1 MLLSLNWLKEYV
13 DIAVDVPTLADR
25 LTLAGN
31 EVERISQQ
39 EVDFDGVV
47 VAEVKS
53 LRPLP
58 GSTKNQIAGV
68 TTGGAKVVEVVT
80 GAWNLAVGDR
90 VPYATPGSRLGDRR
104 IEAKTFLGFPSV
116 GMLCSAIELGL
127 GEDAAGILILG
138 PGATPGQDLHKLYP
152 RDTILE
158 LEIKSNR
165 PDLLCHLGIAREVG
179 AIFNL
184 PVREPKI
191 PKGRTGD
198 APDLVRIDDDDGC
211 RRFVGR
217 VITGIRVAPSPPWMQ
232 ARLRAAGVRPISN
245 IVDITNYVMLET
257 GQPMHA
263 FDYQHL
269 KDGRIAARRARDGE
283 ELACLDGKTRRLS
296 ARDMVVADA
305 QRAQGLAGIIGG
317 AESAV
322 EPGTTEIFLE
332 AATWEPRS
340 IRRTARMHGLRTEAS
355 SRFEK
360 GLSPALSLPA
370 VERAAALV
378 AELAGGAAR
387 KSADVY
393 PVPLAPAV
401 IEVNAD
407 RIERVLGVRVELP
420 EASNILERLRFK
432 VEKTR
437 DGLRAQPP
445 EFRLDSAIPEDVIE
459 EIGRI
464 YGYDR
469 VPSTLPGARTPVRD
483 LYERR
488 DADESAREVLAG
500 RELDEAVTSSL
511 VSADSTL
518 EIAMPI
524 AAPSLVKVKNPM
536 AENRD
541 ALRRSLLP
549 GLLEALAL
557 NARQD
562 QGGARLFELGSVFWK
577 TSSNAVDEPQVL
589 ALAAHV
595 PAGGADAAVAELR
608 ALQATLATMR
618 DRFAMPSTDSKQA
631 EFDGQHPRP
640 GFAGFHPGRTVE
652 ILEGSE
658 PIGIVGE
665 VHPQLLAQL
674 GLPGRAVVAEVL
686 FERFSGGG
694 RRTPQARPLPRFPGV
709 RRDLTVVIRGRIA
722 AADVLQVIRQ
732 QGGYTLRD
740 ISMVSEYQG
749 PQLGAGSRS
758 LSFRLHYQAD
768 DRTLTNE
775 EVAAVQQRIIDDLR
789 KQFEAEVRS

>member
-1 MLLSLNWLKEYV
+1 MLISLNWLKEFV
-13 DIAVDVPTLADR
+13 DIPDDVETLAKR

-31 EVERISQQ
+31 EVAGIAQQ
-39 EVDFDGVV
+39 DVDFDGVV
-47 VAEVKS
+47 VAEVKG

-58 GSTKNQIAGV
+58 GSTKNQIAAV
-68 TTGGAKVVEVVT
+68 TTGGAVVEVVT
-80 GAWNLAVGDR
+80 GAWNIVVGDR
-90 VPYATPGSRLGDRR
+90 VPYATPGARLGERR
-104 IEAKTFLGFPSV
+104 IETKTFLGFPSA

-127 GEDAAGILILG
+127 GEDAAGIMVLD
-138 PGATPGQDLHKLYP
+138 PGAVPGQDLHELYP

-191 PKGRTGD
+191 SKGRTSD
-198 APDLVRIDDDDGC
+198 APELVRIDAPDGC
-211 RRFVGR
+211 RRFAGR
-217 VITGIRVAPSPPWMQ
+217 LITGVTVAPSPPWMQ

-263 FDYQHL
+263 FDYRRL
-269 KDGRIAARRARDGE
+269 KDGRIVVRRARDGE
-283 ELACLDGKTRRLS
+283 ELACLDGKTRRLTP
-296 ARDMVVADA
+296 RDMVVADTE
-305 QRAQGLAGIIGG
+305 RAQGIAGIIGG
-317 AESAV
+317 APSAV
-322 EPGTTEIFLE
+322 QQDTTDIFLE
-332 AATWEPRS
+332 AANWEPRS
-340 IRRTARMHGLRTEAS
+340 IRRTARMLGLRTEAS

-378 AELAGGAAR
+378 TDLAGGTPTR
-387 KSADVY
+387 STDVY
-393 PVPLAPAV
+393 PDPLKPIT
-401 IEVNAD
+401 IEVGAD
-407 RIERVLGVRVELP
+407 RVERVLGVSVELG
-420 EASNILERLRFK
+420 EASDILQRLRFK
-432 VEKTR
+432 VETTNR
-437 DGLRAQPP
+437 VLRAQPP
-445 EFRLDSAIPEDVIE
+445 EFRLDCAIPEDLVE

-488 DADESAREVLAG
+488 DADETAREVLAG
-500 RELDEAVTSSL
+500 RELDEAVTSSM
-511 VSADSTL
+511 VSAEGTL

-524 AAPSLVKVKNPM
+524 AASALVKVKNPM

-549 GLLEALAL
+549 GLLEALAF

-562 QGGARLFELGSVFWK
+562 QAGARLFELGSVFWNS
-577 TSSNAVDEPQVL
+577 TSNAVDEPQVL

-618 DRFAMPSTDSKQA
+618 DRFAAPSTDFKQA
-631 EFDGQHPRP
+631 EFAGPDP
-640 GFAGFHPGRTVE
+640 GKFAGFHPGRTGEV
-652 ILEGSE
+652 LENSE
-658 PIGIVGE
+658 PIGVVGE
-665 VHPQLLAQL
+665 VHPQVLARL

-686 FERFSGGG
+686 FDRFSAGG
-694 RRTPQARPLPRFPGV
+694 RLTPQAQPLPRFPGV
-709 RRDLTVVIRGRIA
+709 RRDLTVVIRGKIA
-722 AADVLQVIRQ
+722 ASAVLQVIRQ

-749 PQLGAGSRS
+749 PQLEAGARS

-775 EVAAVQQRIIDDLR
+775 EVAAVQQRILDGLKSR
-789 KQFEAEVRS
+789 FGAEVRS

>member
-1 MLLSLNWLKEYV
+1 MLISLDWLKEYV
-13 DIAVDVPTLADR
+13 DVTADVPALAQR
-25 LTLAGN
+25 LTLAGD
-31 EVERISQQ
+31 EVERIAQQ
-39 EVDFDGVV
+39 EVDFDGIVI
-47 VAEVKS
+47 AEVKS

-58 GSTKNQIAGV
+58 GSNKNQIAGV
-68 TTGGAKVVEVVT
+68 TTGGASVEVVT
-80 GAWNLAVGDR
+80 GAWNIAVGDR

-104 IEAKTFLGFPSV
+104 IETKTFLGVPSA

-127 GEDAAGILILG
+127 GEDAAGIMILD
-138 PGATPGQDLHKLYP
+138 PGATPGQDLHALYP

-184 PVREPKI
+184 SVREPKI
-191 PKGRTGD
+191 AKARSSD
-198 APDLVRIDDDDGC
+198 APDLVRIDAPDGC

-217 VITGIRVAPSPPWMQ
+217 LITGITVAPSPPWMQ

-245 IVDITNYVMLET
+245 IVDITNYVMLES

-263 FDYQHL
+263 FDYGRL
-269 KDGRIAARRARDGE
+269 TGGRIVVRRARDGE
-283 ELACLDGKTRRLS
+283 ELSCLDGKTRRLT
-296 ARDMVVADA
+296 AHDMVVADTE
-305 QRAQGLAGIIGG
+305 RAQGLAGILGG

-322 EPGTTEIFLE
+322 QATTTDIFLE

-378 AELAGGAAR
+378 SELAGGTATRA
-387 KSADVY
+387 SDVY
-393 PVPLAPAV
+393 PGPLAPV
-401 IEVNAD
+401 TIELDAD
-407 RIERVLGVRVELP
+407 RIERVLGVRVEIADA
-420 EASNILERLRFK
+420 ASILERLRFIVK
-432 VEKTR
+432 RSGARLQV
-437 DGLRAQPP
+437 QPP
-445 EFRLDSAIPEDVIE
+445 AFRLDCSMPEDLVE
-459 EIGRI
+459 EVGRI

-469 VPSTLPGARTPVRD
+469 IPSTLPGARTLVRD

-488 DADESAREVLAG
+488 DADETARELLAG
-500 RELDEAVTSSL
+500 RELDEAVTSSIISPGDTPTIALPMAPQSL
-511 VSADSTL
+511 VR
-518 EIAMPI
+518 IKNPI
-524 AAPSLVKVKNPM
+524 A
-536 AENRD
+536 ENCD

-577 TSSNAVDEPQVL
+577 NAANAVDEPQAL

-595 PAGGADAAVAELR
+595 PAGGAEAAITELR
-608 ALQATLATMR
+608 SLQATMATMR
-618 DRFAMPSTDSKQA
+618 DRFAIPATDFKQA
-631 EFDGQHPRP
+631 EFPSENP
-640 GFAGFHPGRTVE
+640 GVFAGFHPGRTGEV
-652 ILEGSE
+652 LEDGES
-658 PIGIVGE
+658 IGIFGE
-665 VHPQLLAQL
+665 VHPQLLARL

-686 FERFSGGG
+686 FDRFSAGG
-694 RRTPQARPLPRFPGV
+694 RRTSQARPLPRFPGV
-709 RRDLTVVIRGRIA
+709 VRDLTVLIRGKMA
-722 AADVLQVIRQ
+722 AGDVLQVIRQ
-732 QGGYTLRD
+732 QGGYTLRE

-749 PQLGAGSRS
+749 PQLEAGARS

-775 EVAAVQQRIIDDLR
+775 EVAAVQQRIIDGLKAR
-789 KQFEAEVRS
+789 FGAEVRS

>member
-1 MLLSLNWLKEYV
+1 MLISLNWLKEYV
-13 DIAVDVPTLADR
+13 DIKVDVPTLAER
-25 LTLAGN
+25 LTLAGS
-31 EVERISQQ
+31 EVDRIAEQ

-47 VAEVKS
+47 VAEVKG

-58 GSTKNQIAGV
+58 GSTKNQIAAV
-68 TTGGAKVVEVVT
+68 TTGGAAVEVVT
-80 GAWNLAVGDR
+80 GAWNIAVGDR

-104 IEAKTFLGFPSV
+104 IETKTFLGFPSA

-127 GEDAAGILILG
+127 GEDAAGILVLD
-138 PGATPGQDLHKLYP
+138 PGATPGQDLHELYP

-165 PDLLCHLGIAREVG
+165 PDLLSHLGIAREVA

-184 PVREPKI
+184 SLREPKV
-191 PKGRTGD
+191 PKSRTSD
-198 APDLVRIDDDDGC
+198 APDLVRIDAPDGC

-217 VITGIRVAPSPPWMQ
+217 LVTGVTVAPSPPWMQ

-245 IVDITNYVMLET
+245 VVDITNYVMLET

-263 FDYQHL
+263 FDYQRL
-269 KDGRIAARRARDGE
+269 KGGRIVVRRARDGE
-283 ELACLDGKTRRLS
+283 ELACLDGKTRRLTS
-296 ARDMVVADA
+296 GDMVVADTE
-305 QRAQGLAGIIGG
+305 RAQGLAGIIGG

-322 EPGTTEIFLE
+322 QPGTTEIFLE

-340 IRRTARMHGLRTEAS
+340 IRRTARTLGLRTEAS

-378 AELAGGAAR
+378 AELAGGKAT
-387 KSADVY
+387 KSSDVY
-393 PVPLAPAV
+393 PVPLAPIT

-407 RIERVLGVRVELP
+407 RIERVLGVRVELA
-420 EASNILERLRFK
+420 EAAGILERLRFK
-432 VEKTR
+432 VEKSR
-437 DGLRAQPP
+437 DGLRTQPP
-445 EFRLDSAIPEDVIE
+445 EFRLDCAIPEDVVE

-469 VPSTLPGARTPVRD
+469 VPSTLPGARVPVRD
-483 LYERR
+483 LYQRR
-488 DADESAREVLAG
+488 DADETAREVLAG

-511 VSADSTL
+511 VSAQGTV
-518 EIAMPI
+518 EIGMPM
-524 AAPSLVKVKNPM
+524 ATPSLTKLKNPM

-562 QGGARLFELGSVFWK
+562 QGGARLFELGSVFWRK
-577 TSSNAVDEPQVL
+577 TSNAVDEPQVL

-595 PAGGADAAVAELR
+595 PAGGADAAAVELR
-608 ALQATLATMR
+608 SLQATLATMR
-618 DRFAMPSTDSKQA
+618 DRFAIPSTEFKQA
-631 EFDGQHPRP
+631 EFSGPDP
-640 GFAGFHPGRTVE
+640 GRYAGFHPGRTGEV
-652 ILEGSE
+652 LEEGQ

-665 VHPQLLAQL
+665 VHPQVLAQL

-686 FERFSGGG
+686 FDRFSAGGQ
-694 RRTPQARPLPRFPGV
+694 RTPQAQSLPRFPGV
-709 RRDLTVVIRGRIA
+709 RRDLTVVIRGKIA
-722 AADVLQVIRQ
+722 GGDVLQVIRQ
-732 QGGYTLRD
+732 RGGYTLRD

-749 PQLGAGSRS
+749 PQLEAGARS
-758 LSFRLHYQAD
+758 LSFRLYFQAD

-775 EVAAVQQRIIDDLR
+775 EVAAVQQRIIDGLR
-789 KQFEAEVRS
+789 ERFSAEVRS

>member
-1 MLLSLNWLKEYV
+1 VLISLNWLKDYV
-13 DIAVDVPTLADR
+13 DIPVDVPILAER

-31 EVERISQQ
+31 EVGRIASQD
-39 EVDFDGVV
+39 VDFEGIV

-58 GSTKNQIAGV
+58 GSTKNQIASV
-68 TTGGAKVVEVVT
+68 TTGRTVAEVVT
-80 GAWNLAVGDR
+80 GAWNIAVGDR
-90 VPYATPGSRLGDRR
+90 VPYAVPGSRLNDRR
-104 IEAKTFLGFPSV
+104 IETKTFLGVPSA

-127 GEDAAGILILG
+127 GEDATGILILG
-138 PGATPGQDLHKLYP
+138 PGAVPGQDLHELYP

-165 PDLLCHLGIAREVG
+165 PDLLCHLGIAREVS

-184 PVREPKI
+184 SLRQPKI
-191 PKGRTGD
+191 PKTRTSD
-198 APDLVRIDDDDGC
+198 APDLVRIEAPDGC

-217 VITGIRVAPSPPWMQ
+217 LITGVTVAPSPPWMQ

-245 IVDITNYVMLET
+245 IVDITNYVMLESA
-257 GQPMHA
+257 QPMHA
-263 FDYQHL
+263 FDYRRL
-269 KDGRIAARRARDGE
+269 KDGRIVVRRARDGE
-283 ELACLDGKTRRLS
+283 EIACLDGKTRRLTS
-296 ARDMVVADA
+296 RDMVVADT
-305 QRAQGLAGIIGG
+305 QRAQGIAGIIGG

-322 EPGTTEIFLE
+322 QPGTTDVFLE

-340 IRRTARMHGLRTEAS
+340 IRRTARTLGLRTEAS

-378 AELAGGAAR
+378 LELAGGAATR
-387 KSADVY
+387 SSDVY
-393 PVPLAPAV
+393 PAPLKPV
-401 IEVNAD
+401 TIEVDAEQ
-407 RIERVLGVRVELP
+407 IERVLGVRVELAD
-420 EASNILERLRFK
+420 ASSILERLRFK

-445 EFRLDSAIPEDVIE
+445 DFRLDCAIPEDVVE
-459 EIGRI
+459 EIGRV

-483 LYERR
+483 LFERR
-488 DADESAREVLAG
+488 DADEAAREVLAG

-511 VSADSTL
+511 VSADGTL
-518 EIAMPI
+518 QIAMPM
-524 AAPSLVKVKNPM
+524 AAPALVRIKNPM

-577 TSSNAVDEPQVL
+577 NGSNGVDEPEVL

-595 PAGGADAAVAELR
+595 PAGGGDAAVAELR
-608 ALQATLATMR
+608 AVQATLTTMR
-618 DRFAMPSTDSKQA
+618 DRFAIPSTDFKQA
-631 EFDGQHPRP
+631 EFQSLYPDG
-640 GFAGFHPGRTVE
+640 FTGFHPGRTGL
-652 ILEGSE
+652 ILDEGE

-665 VHPQLLAQL
+665 VHPQVLAQL

-686 FERFSGGG
+686 FDRFSAGGQG
-694 RRTPQARPLPRFPGV
+694 TPQARALPRFPGV
-709 RRDLTVVIRGRIA
+709 RRDLTVVIRGTIA
-722 AADVLQVIRQ
+722 AGDVLQVIRRE
-732 QGGYTLRD
+732 GGYTLRD

-749 PQLGAGSRS
+749 PQLDSGARS
-758 LSFRLHYQAD
+758 LSFRLLYQAD

-775 EVAAVQQRIIDDLR
+775 EVAAVQQRIIDGLKR
-789 KQFEAEVRS
+789 EFGAEVRS